1 MNLKSF
7 QSGDIKDTLAN
18 IEETKKYLKY
28 KPKTSLETGVK
39 KFIEWYR
46 TYKKV

>member
-28 KPKTSLETGVK
+28 RAENFS
-39 KFIEWYR
+39 
-46 TYKKV
+46 

>member
-18 IEETKKYLKY
+18 IEETKIFKIQ
-28 KPKTSLETGVK
+28 TENFS
-39 KFIEWYR
+39 
-46 TYKKV
+46 